1 MSNFAS
7 CRRYLAICLAL
18 YTGLCSFNL
27 LVMTLNPSLS
37 IGNFALW
44 NSTIGFAALM
54 QGLTSYLLWK
64 NSPKA
69 VFTSIMSDFILSA
82 GTISLGVFVPG
93 ALIWQLALSVLI
105 WLAVAADDSNWRM
118 IQTRFDE
125 LKTNE

>member
-1 MSNFAS
+1 MSNLAS
-7 CRRYLAICLAL
+7 CRRYLAICLAI
-18 YTGLCSFNL
+18 YAGLCSFNL
-27 LVMTLNPSLS
+27 VVMTLNPGLS

-44 NSTIGFAALM
+44 NFTIGFAALM
-54 QGLTSYLLWK
+54 QGLTSYFLWK

-69 VFTSIMSDFILSA
+69 VLTSITSDFILSA
-82 GTISLGVFVPG
+82 GTLSLGVFVPG

-125 LKTNE
+125 LKMNE